1 MLMVRAILHANG
13 FHTVKYVRL
22 DVTDLTTIQAAK
34 ETIDLAEGKLDVL
47 VNNAGTFFRL
57 STLFIISSKLIRI
70 ISYWQTGGQP
80 ECDFCIS
87 CNHPRRNG
95 NQFFRSRPNYHLFSP
110 SFA

>member
-1 MLMVRAILHANG
+1 MVRAKLNAEG

-22 DVTDLTTIQAAK
+22 DVTDVATIQAAK

-57 STLFIISSKLIRI
+57 SPFFIVSSKLIRN

-80 ECDFCIS
+80 KCDFYCS
-87 CNHPRRNG
+87 FNHPRRNG
-95 NQFFRSRPNYHLFSP
+95 NQFFRSR
-110 SFA
+110 